1 MSRRGGSHLAERP
14 VGVSQV
20 QLGLG
25 FSEDAV
31 DPDFAW
37 DEMRMLKRATD
48 LKPSRAPSGGVF
60 GFRRSRRATQISV
73 EARYLGR
80 GLRRYCLRVYVY
92 QARHLPAADDDGLLN
107 PYVKVRF
114 KGSKE
119 KTKARG
125 ATTNPL
131 FYETLSFHE
140 MLPEDVRYGPDVL
153 LQIWDAHSLAR
164 NRSVA
169 SARIPLA
176 ECPVLGHDAARPPD
190 PLWRRARD
198 SAGRPTGAEVL
209 CAAALLP
216 KREHN
221 EKVSKPASISP
232 PMKNAWV
239 EVTVVGVRRLRGRA
253 LGNPRKPWLKVD
265 VPGIGGGDN
274 SAGFRTPA
282 SDRPSGR
289 DANFLVRRTLNM
301 ELPENALYSRPS
313 GVLALHGP
321 SRGFKRRDKDQ
332 ARPERDP
339 AQVRAAP
346 RSTSLRGRRGGPARA
361 VVRRLRRGPGA
372 EASVERRRLRRA
384 ADATVR
390 RRRGPRGSTRRS
402 REACFF
408 VRACA

>member
-239 EVTVVGVRRLRGRA
+239 EVTVVGVRRLKGRA

-313 GVLALHGP
+313 GSWRCTDLREDSNAATKTRRGRER
-321 SRGFKRRDKDQ
+321 SRAGTRR
-332 ARPERDP
+332 ASIYEST
-339 AQVRAAP
+339 RAA
-346 RSTSLRGRRGGPARA
+346 RWARA
-361 VVRRLRRGPGA
+361 RR
-372 EASVERRRLRRA
+372 
-384 ADATVR
+384 
-390 RRRGPRGSTRRS
+390 
-402 REACFF
+402 C
-408 VRACA
+408 